1 MGEWALVNLEKGGY
15 SGTIYPVNPRH
26 ERVGGHRCYASV
38 AELPEVPDLA
48 VFAVGD
54 QRVETVLDEVIDKG
68 IPAAV
73 IMSTLALDDD
83 GDPPLQERVREK
95 VRASGMLVCGANG
108 MGYYN
113 VRDRVWACGFD
124 SADHD
129 LPGNVAIIS
138 HSGAGMSGIIDC
150 EERLSINF
158 AVSTGNELS
167 VAMDEYLDFVL
178 ELPETRVVGLFIE
191 SIRNPQRFLA
201 ALEKA
206 AEKRIPI
213 VALKTGR
220 TEQSA
225 RLTVSHSGALA
236 GDDAVFDALFE
247 RYGVQ
252 RVRDQDEWTTALIL
266 FSTLWPVGEGGLVTL
281 HDSGGERQLLID
293 LAAEAGVPLTN
304 IGHTTRSLLADVLP
318 PELPAVNP
326 LDAWSRGGDGAGEY
340 MARCFSLLAKDP
352 GAALGAVVHNR
363 APYGKVYASYLDY
376 MESAHAESGKPV
388 ALVSAR
394 QGTGQDPSVV
404 AATHA
409 GFPVVDGVWS
419 FLIGVRAM
427 FRYRDFLSRGRAE
440 VDGPRE
446 RIVASWRARLI
457 DGTEIGEASALRML
471 EDFGIRTSKP
481 VNADSRATTLEAA
494 RRCGY
499 PVVLKI
505 AGAEFVHKTD
515 VGGVVLNVGND
526 AACAAAYQQLSASF
540 GPKVL
545 VAPMITGGV
554 EMLLGAKTDPQFGPV
569 IVIGFGGVHAEILR
583 DVVLALP
590 PIDAETTRRLLER
603 LRLRPLLDG
612 ARGRSAVDVTAFCD
626 TVAKFAALVSALDGR
641 FAEIDVNPVIVNA
654 HGATAVDAF
663 VIATRNQ

>member
-1 MGEWALVNLEKGGY
+1 
-15 SGTIYPVNPRH
+15 
-26 ERVGGHRCYASV
+26 
-38 AELPEVPDLA
+38 
-48 VFAVGD
+48 
-54 QRVETVLDEVIDKG
+54 
-68 IPAAV
+68 
-73 IMSTLALDDD
+73 
-83 GDPPLQERVREK
+83 
-95 VRASGMLVCGANG
+95 
-108 MGYYN
+108 
-113 VRDRVWACGFD
+113 
-124 SADHD
+124 
-129 LPGNVAIIS
+129 
-138 HSGAGMSGIIDC
+138 
-150 EERLSINF
+150 
-158 AVSTGNELS
+158 
-167 VAMDEYLDFVL
+167 
-178 ELPETRVVGLFIE
+178 
-191 SIRNPQRFLA
+191 
-201 ALEKA
+201 
-206 AEKRIPI
+206 
-213 VALKTGR
+213 
-220 TEQSA
+220 
-225 RLTVSHSGALA
+225 
-236 GDDAVFDALFE
+236 
-247 RYGVQ
+247 
-252 RVRDQDEWTTALIL
+252 
-266 FSTLWPVGEGGLVTL
+266 
-281 HDSGGERQLLID
+281 
-293 LAAEAGVPLTN
+293 
-304 IGHTTRSLLADVLP
+304 
-318 PELPAVNP
+318 
-326 LDAWSRGGDGAGEY
+326 
-340 MARCFSLLAKDP
+340 
-352 GAALGAVVHNR
+352 
-363 APYGKVYASYLDY
+363 
-376 MESAHAESGKPV
+376 
-388 ALVSAR
+388 
-394 QGTGQDPSVV
+394 TGQDPSVV

-481 VNADSRATTLEAA
+481 VTADSRATTLEAA

-590 PIDAETTRRLLER
+590 PIDAERTRRLLER